1 MVSVTEY
8 ADDTPM
14 GKPMKV
20 MIESNA
26 RVQFGKFGD
35 GDQERD
41 AGGLTWLL
49 GG

>member
-1 MVSVTEY
+1 MPQPSTTTFY
-8 ADDTPM
+8 DRI
-14 GKPMKV
+14 KV